1 MRMRL
6 LGSHVGLGGKEQYLA
21 SVKEAVAYG
30 ADVFMVY
37 TGAPQNTFRK
47 PVREMM
53 IPEAV
58 AAMKDRGIDPA
69 RVVVHAPYIVNLA
82 NPDPER
88 RAFAVSFLSEEIM
101 RTQAMGARTI
111 VLHPGAH
118 MKEGAEAG
126 IERVA
131 DGIRRILANTAAT
144 EVAIA
149 LEGMAGKGT
158 EVGRSFDELGLMLSL
173 IGPSPRVGVCFDTCH
188 THDAG
193 YDVIDDF
200 ESTLREY
207 DGIVGIDRILVV
219 HVNDSKNERGARKD
233 RHANIGFGRI
243 GFDALDRIV
252 HHPAFADVPKILE
265 TPYVPSDDDPAL
277 GYPPYRY
284 EIAMLRERRFDP
296 DAMTKIKAQE
306 PREEIGD

>member
-1 MRMRL
+1 ML
-6 LGSHVGLGGKEQYLA
+6 LIGSHVGLGGKEQYLA
-21 SVKEAVAYG
+21 SVKEAVSYG
-30 ADVFMVY
+30 ANVFMVY

-47 PVREMM
+47 PVRDMM
-53 IPEAV
+53 VPEAV
-58 AAMKDRGIDPA
+58 AAMVEHGIDPA
-69 RVVVHAPYIVNLA
+69 RIVVHAPYIVNLA
-82 NPDPER
+82 NPDPEK
-88 RAFAVSFLSEEIM
+88 RAFAVGFLTEEIL

-131 DGIRRILANTAAT
+131 DGVRRILANTAST
-144 EVAIA
+144 DVAIA

-158 EVGRSFDELGLMLSL
+158 EVGRSFDELGLMLAL

-200 ESTLREY
+200 DATLREY
-207 DGIVGIDRILVV
+207 DRIVGVDRILVV
-219 HVNDSKNERGARKD
+219 HVNDSKNERGAHKD
-233 RHANIGFGRI
+233 RHANIGFGHI
-243 GFDALDRIV
+243 GFAALDRIV
-252 HHPAFADVPKILE
+252 HHPAFENVPKILE
-265 TPYVPSDDDPAL
+265 TPYVPSDADPAL

-284 EIAMLRERRFDP
+284 EIEMLRSRRFDP
-296 DAMTKIKAQE
+296 DVMAKIKKETPQE
-306 PREEIGD
+306 EVGD